1 MWRHGPCAGEA
12 QQDVIPWSEMT
23 SKDPKSHKKKRA
35 GVFGFLLGSWL
46 NVLLVFVP
54 ISLSIEPLGLP
65 RIWAFVFSALAI
77 VPLAGLIGQA
87 TEELAHWVGPGIG
100 GLMNATFGNATELI
114 ISILA
119 LQAGLQSVVKASL
132 VGSIIGNILLVLG
145 ASMLVGGWGREKQTF
160 NRTRV
165 SASASML
172 FLAAVALVM
181 PAIYDLAVFGSLRQ
195 RGPNIEELS
204 ILVAAVLLATYLAG
218 LVFSLRTHRDL
229 ITGAPGDAGAARLS
243 PAESALLL
251 FAATAVVAVE
261 SDLLVSGIQ
270 EATSALGM
278 TEFFV
283 GVIVVAVVGN
293 AAEHASAVMMAL
305 RNRME
310 LAVAIAAG
318 SSTQVAL
325 FVAPVLV
332 FASVIMGSPMTL
344 VFNIFEV
351 VGLALSV
358 IAVSLITLDGE
369 SNWFEGAQ
377 LLAVYLV
384 LAIVFYFVPPG

>member
-1 MWRHGPCAGEA
+1 
-12 QQDVIPWSEMT
+12 MT